1 MATKKEI
8 KEAKRLEIV
17 QALLD
22 KGWLPNKEYLEKFHC
37 FKNGQTVTT
46 YYNKVCDLN
55 GGILNDDYYMI
66 APDKT
71 LALQIKTNVILVH
84 DASRGYCKV
93 LSIQIKDVK
102 ITDFALMY
110 NRLALVF

>member
-46 YYNKVCDLN
+46 YSY
-55 GGILNDDYYMI
+55 
-66 APDKT
+66 
-71 LALQIKTNVILVH
+71 
-84 DASRGYCKV
+84 
-93 LSIQIKDVK
+93 
-102 ITDFALMY
+102 
-110 NRLALVF
+110 